1 MHLHLVPL
9 AIFFLLSWSAVA
21 DESSRVFI
29 YSQRGTPARSW
40 MTIICDG
47 EKIAEVKQGFFI
59 GANVRPG
66 RHSLTLADG
75 VPISVE
81 VRSGAEAFVR
91 IDWSHDI
98 RRQPIPVL
106 SSVVEETARREMR
119 FLSYVDGKR
128 IHSTLVLREDPRPPE
143 NPQLKTRPP
152 Q

>member
-1 MHLHLVPL
+1 MHLRLIAV
-9 AIFFLLSWSAVA
+9 AMFFL
-21 DESSRVFI
+21 SSRAATADDSSRMFV

-40 MTIICDG
+40 MAIVCDG

-59 GANVRPG
+59 AANVRPG
-66 RHSLTLADG
+66 RHSLSLADG

-106 SSVVEETARREMR
+106 SSVVAETARKEMR

-128 IHSTLVLREDPRPPE
+128 IHSPLVPREDPRPPE
-143 NPQLKTRPP
+143 NPELKTRPP